1 MEMLII
7 LLALTTIAVPA
18 LTEFAV
24 RFSQAPDRLEHHIHR
39 HLDQMVRAV
48 HTIAPGT
55 LPSVKLPHRGTFA
68 GRSTAFEQ

>member
-24 RFSQAPDRLEHHIHR
+24 RFSQARDR
-39 HLDQMVRAV
+39 
-48 HTIAPGT
+48 
-55 LPSVKLPHRGTFA
+55 
-68 GRSTAFEQ
+68 